1 MVRVGADAIAFDERT
16 KVSVAREKADSVK
29 KGYPII
35 GNVPAKQVI
44 HAGSGELIKKV
55 VKKTIEDGIDIV
67 SPGCDFWIETPV
79 EKIKIFVSA
88 VEEYGKRQ

>member
-1 MVRVGADAIAFDERT
+1 VHFTPAHGLQ
-16 KVSVAREKADSVK
+16 SLSQNLS
-29 KGYPII
+29 GSI